1 MCGTHKEFRLHG
13 HIMEEH
19 KATLKQ
25 YAKDNRGLFEKKK
38 YLYELVEQ
46 LSRGVT
52 QQMGAAKINLTQV
65 TAPVTDGEKTIYNE
79 FKRQIRNC
87 GIPKGAWAP
96 RDTHIVNRCEYVR
109 RDEVEAMIQEAEVLL
124 YRVLTRSLIDEFF
137 HQVARALQMQ
147 HAPQGVEEEQMVVD
161 EDEAT
166 CLQAPSS
173 SARVEDEDWES
184 EARPSAQDDD
194 LQMSDDEREHVRTAW
209 EVERREVPAVRPNVS
224 DDEEESDEG
233 GVMWAPDEPA
243 ITARAPP
250 IARHMLYEIFGDKQY
265 EGGSKVHGW
274 FLRPP
279 NITCMFWH
287 EQDVYDTDYYEISY
301 KIPLKQREE
310 GWMKDAL
317 EKLALWRKLK
327 RAQHPVLGQYE
338 RHIIGDLPNISKNQQ
353 HSSAVVSKPFKNG
366 KIIYIACV
374 ERFMLVAMRARQ
386 RCGQRVTLDDAIFS
400 VKLVR
405 KFSERLEEVGVS
417 VHVQSNFAK
426 SLASFY
432 KFLHH
437 RLDAEAGK
445 RRVDELVEGQVLTRD
460 FVSKLSAQGK
470 RDTSLKAIMPSEKE
484 VGAYILPKSRCVL
497 QKKAVFQAQYFVL
510 DATSKKWLNYYVK
523 LRNYVVEKNALK
535 LMSKPLAPFFLKWKG
550 KRLDQVNVH
559 NMLKQVLRDIDYGD
573 LNMSCNT
580 VARTAYKS
588 QMQLSNYNDRY
599 VTACISGYIKIRTLL
614 DRDKKKHV
622 GLVSQ
627 RRRNCS
633 SEECEAVEYEDLLR
647 EYADM
652 IEEEEEMRFDD
663 MDGESYGH
671 VIDGPHLSK
680 YCRACNEEPL
690 IVIVDPSQDVGAE

>member
-386 RCGQRVTLDDAIFS
+386 S
-400 VKLVR
+400 
-405 KFSERLEEVGVS
+405 
-417 VHVQSNFAK
+417 
-426 SLASFY
+426 
-432 KFLHH
+432 
-437 RLDAEAGK
+437 
-445 RRVDELVEGQVLTRD
+445 
-460 FVSKLSAQGK
+460 
-470 RDTSLKAIMPSEKE
+470 
-484 VGAYILPKSRCVL
+484 
-497 QKKAVFQAQYFVL
+497 
-510 DATSKKWLNYYVK
+510 
-523 LRNYVVEKNALK
+523 VVEKNALK

>member
-437 RLDAEAGK
+437 RLDA
-445 RRVDELVEGQVLTRD
+445 
-460 FVSKLSAQGK
+460 
-470 RDTSLKAIMPSEKE
+470 
-484 VGAYILPKSRCVL
+484 
-497 QKKAVFQAQYFVL
+497 
-510 DATSKKWLNYYVK
+510 
-523 LRNYVVEKNALK
+523 
-535 LMSKPLAPFFLKWKG
+535 
-550 KRLDQVNVH
+550 
-559 NMLKQVLRDIDYGD
+559 
-573 LNMSCNT
+573 
-580 VARTAYKS
+580 AYKS